1 MARSATIYT
10 GIRCGPVHST
20 WCRDKMHKG
29 AWEHE
34 LDILTMRYG
43 YFMYLEG
50 RKTSRIESW
59 QWCTLGIIPI

>member
-1 MARSATIYT
+1 
-10 GIRCGPVHST
+10 
-20 WCRDKMHKG
+20 MHKEG